1 VVRFYSWNCR
11 RKHSTTQFSLYAT
24 ASRSN
29 GQEIGKSLFLL
40 IIAFLNVNSFI
51 KRFNLNQKVKF
62 QRLVFWNF
70 ISRCVSPCSW
80 TPVHCTWTSALGFA
94 TSVTSCRQRNTGK
107 MFFRKAN
114 KSPIIRLHRL
124 ILYNRLGVKRS
135 FSVVLKQTNI
145 RKCVKA
151 CKSMA
156 QRLVF
161 STKCHE
167 GWSSAQ
173 SACDVLCVTDR
184 AKPWSDS
191 KRNVWTAVKPS
202 RLFFCQTTPW
212 RQACRPNQQR
222 EKLV

>member
-145 RKCVKA
+145 RKCVKP

-161 STKCHE
+161 STKCLWRVVRHR
-167 GWSSAQ
+167 SSKTLERLEEECLNGCKTLAAILLPNNAVATSLQ
-173 SACDVLCVTDR
+173 
-184 AKPWSDS
+184 AKP
-191 KRNVWTAVKPS
+191 TARKTC
-202 RLFFCQTTPW
+202 LAT
-212 RQACRPNQQR
+212 
-222 EKLV
+222 